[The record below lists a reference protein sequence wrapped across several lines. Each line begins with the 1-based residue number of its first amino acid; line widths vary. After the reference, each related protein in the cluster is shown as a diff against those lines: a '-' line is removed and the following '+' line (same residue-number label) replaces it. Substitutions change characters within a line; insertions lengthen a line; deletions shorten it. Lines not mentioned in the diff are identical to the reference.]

1 MNSLGQPDERGLRQS
16 EPSMPA
22 LADLFDGWLIDLDGV
37 VYVGDDPLPGAP
49 EALRAIRGRGAGVLF
64 VTNDPRSSRE
74 EYARRLA
81 GLGVPTEPDDV
92 VTSGSATAD
101 YLRREGLSGHAV
113 FVMGSSALKAE
124 MVRVGCRVVEGRDGL
139 DAEVVVVGGHAGFDY
154 AELAVGSI
162 AARRGARLVAT
173 NRDATFPT
181 PDGPAPAVGAI
192 VAAVE
197 TASGRRAIAVGKP
210 EPLMFELARERL
222 PDRERVVVVGD
233 RLDVDVLGG
242 HRAGLAT
249 ILVRDPD
256 RPDDDHGERQVDPDY
271 EVPVLAA
278 VLDVPP

>member
-1 MNSLGQPDERGLRQS
+1 MA
-16 EPSMPA
+16 A

-37 VYVGDDPLPGAP
+37 VYVGDDALPGAP
-49 EALRAIRGRGAGVLF
+49 EALRSVRDRGATVRF

-74 EYARRLA
+74 EYARRLT
-81 GLGVPTEPDDV
+81 GLGVPADPDDV

-101 YLRREGLSGHAV
+101 FLAREGQSGRTV
-113 FVMGSSALKAE
+113 FVMGSAALKAE
-124 MVRVGCRVVEGRDGL
+124 VARVGCRVVEGRDGL
-139 DAEVVVVGGHAGFDY
+139 DAEVVVVGGHEGFDY

-210 EPLMFELARERL
+210 EPLMFELARARL
-222 PDRERVVVVGD
+222 PDPARVVVVGD

-249 ILVRDPD
+249 ILVRDPG
-256 RPDDDHGERQVDPDY
+256 RPDADHGERHVDPDY
-271 EVPVLAA
+271 EVPSLAA
-278 VLDVPP
+278 VLDPLP